1 MYAIIRIAGKQ
12 YKVQPDSTLTVNK
25 LAGNAGDK
33 IDIGEVLALGGG
45 DGAPVFG
52 TPTVAKATVA
62 ATIVEHVKGP
72 KIDGFTYKPK
82 KNIRRRYGHRQDLTK
97 IKIGAISAGK

>member
-12 YKVQPDSTLTVNK
+12 YRVQPDSTLTVDR
-25 LAGNAGDK
+25 LARQAGEDFT
-33 IDIGEVLALGGG
+33 IDEVLAIGG
-45 DGAPVFG
+45 DGSPVFG
-52 TPTVAKATVA
+52 KPIVPNATVA
-62 ATIVEHVKGP
+62 ATIVEHLKGP

-82 KNIRRRYGHRQDLTK
+82 KNIRRHYGHRQDLTK

>member
-12 YKVQPDSTLTVNK
+12 YRVQPDATITVNK
-25 LAGNAGDK
+25 LSHQAGENFN
-33 IDIGEVLALGGG
+33 IEEVLAIGG
-45 DGAPVFG
+45 DGSPVFG
-52 TPTVAKATVA
+52 KPTISNATVA
-62 ATIVEHVKGP
+62 ATVVEHLRGP

-82 KNIRRRYGHRQDLTK
+82 KNIRRHYGHRQELTK